1 MAQTP
6 LMSDLAAVT
15 HLLPG
20 PTMMSHASTPPTPYA
35 IVAIACTADHGC
47 RRYCRHRFQGTV
59 D

>member
-1 MAQTP
+1 
-6 LMSDLAAVT
+6 VT

-35 IVAIACTADHGC
+35 IVAIACTVDHGYNGRC
-47 RRYCRHRFQGTV
+47 RRQFQGTF